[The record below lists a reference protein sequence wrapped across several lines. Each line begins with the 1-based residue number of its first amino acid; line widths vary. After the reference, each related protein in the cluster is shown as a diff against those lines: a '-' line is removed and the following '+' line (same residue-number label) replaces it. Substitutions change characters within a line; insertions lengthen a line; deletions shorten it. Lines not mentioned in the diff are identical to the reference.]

1 MATEVNQN
9 GRLTKYSKNVVGI
22 AFVGIYVLINL
33 PLIRILTLH
42 DVDTIIAIIG
52 HSPEQFLFLA
62 LLFPGAIFLTYKVVT
77 VTTGLQDQYPEVCR
91 TAFWQWLI
99 NKRLIL
105 VTSLLIGL
113 GVSALNRVDTTLD
126 FYQRIPADAR
136 TAAELN
142 KQIIIALSRAHSPQ
156 ARDTLLADQQF
167 KQNLEMLRAIYLDPD
182 NTDQLM
188 GLFEFIELGAVGFTV
203 ALAMWMLYLNLKL
216 LGFARQLDDP
226 EYGELLTADIRK
238 TIPYGVVLTIIYLF
252 WPPLR
257 SYNMFEIR
265 QVIPY
270 SSLNPVNIY
279 GVVAVAAI
287 TMIWLHYSRLGKNLI
302 STITAVLSFLASG
315 ALMGLAGFS
324 PESLVDYVGSGMGA
338 ANLIFLVF
346 ILIIFYI
353 FGAEIF
359 RQVTGPSKLSA
370 ASGDED

>member
-188 GLFEFIELGAVGFTV
+188 GLFEFFELGAVGFTV